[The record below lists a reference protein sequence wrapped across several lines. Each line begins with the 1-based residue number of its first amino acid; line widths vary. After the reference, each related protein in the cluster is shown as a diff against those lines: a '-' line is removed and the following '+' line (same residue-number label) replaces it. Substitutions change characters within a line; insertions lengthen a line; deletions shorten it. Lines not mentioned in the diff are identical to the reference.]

1 MRSTTGVYGE
11 RNPPIP
17 IPVPEP
23 RADTHQRSASAGS
36 SMETRVP
43 NDPYARYDAK
53 LDYGVFNKHS
63 DVDNEEGWISI
74 PCSIS
79 SLHLSFSC
87 LFSILLMLS
96 FGY

>member
-17 IPVPEP
+17 APES

-36 SMETRVP
+36 SLETLVST
-43 NDPYARYDAK
+43 DPYARYDANM
-53 LDYGVFNKHS
+53 DCAVIDKHS
-63 DVDNEEGWISI
+63 DVDEEEGWITI

-79 SLHLSFSC
+79 SLHLPFSC
-87 LFSILLMLS
+87 LFSILLILS
-96 FGY
+96 FGN